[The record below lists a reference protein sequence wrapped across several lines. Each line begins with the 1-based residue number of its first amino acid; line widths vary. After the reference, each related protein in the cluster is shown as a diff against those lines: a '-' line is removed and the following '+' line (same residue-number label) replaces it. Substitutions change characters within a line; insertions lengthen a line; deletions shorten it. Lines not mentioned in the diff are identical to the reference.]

1 MISVTTTV
9 TTTRVKIVSAAV
21 NSTRTVI
28 VRPVGNSVYV
38 GGSDVTTA
46 NGLEISNNTNFS
58 IVIPPGEELW
68 AVVSSGTHSV
78 TTLTSYA
85 ALS

>member
-1 MISVTTTV
+1 MISVTTSV

-28 VRPVGNSVYV
+28 VRPVGNDVYV

-46 NGLEISNNTNFS
+46 NGLQISKDTNFS
-58 IVIPPGEELW
+58 IVVPPGDELW
-68 AVVSSGTHSV
+68 AVVPTGTHSV

-85 ALS
+85 ALL

>member
-1 MISVTTTV
+1 MISVTTSV

-28 VRPVGNSVYV
+28 VRPVGNDLYI

-46 NGLEISNNTNFS
+46 NGLQISKDTNFS
-58 IVIPPGEELW
+58 IVVPPGDELW
-68 AVVSSGTHSV
+68 AVVPTGTHSV

-85 ALS
+85 ALL

>member
-21 NSTRTVI
+21 NSHRTVI
-28 VRPVGNSVYV
+28 VRPVGNDLYV

-46 NGLEISNNTNFS
+46 NGLQISKDTNFS
-58 IVIPPGEELW
+58 IEIPPAEELW
-68 AVVSSGTHSV
+68 AVVPTGTHSV